1 MGSSPT
7 EATGV
12 IMKVGDLVKYNK
24 DFMPYVRLEYANR
37 PSLVIEVT
45 SSPLSG
51 MHTAL
56 VLTSEGLIR
65 RRYQW
70 QVEVISESR

>member
-1 MGSSPT
+1 
-7 EATGV
+7 
-12 IMKVGDLVKYNK
+12 MKVGDLVKYNK

-37 PSLVIEVT
+37 PALVIEVT
-45 SSPLSG
+45 EQRETPWDA
-51 MHTAL
+51 TAL

>member
-1 MGSSPT
+1 
-7 EATGV
+7 
-12 IMKVGDLVKYNK
+12 MKVGDLVKYNK

-45 SSPLSG
+45 EQRET
-51 MHTAL
+51 MNATAL

-70 QVEVISESR
+70 QVEVISGSR